1 MKSAYEHNYYPPAPM
16 VDIWLAPPERA
27 FALGPLR
34 ALIDTGADGSLI
46 PAQILRQLGVEL
58 FDVKR
63 LRSQWGEPRYVE
75 TFLVD
80 VGIGSLRLPLIEV
93 VSDGASDEILL
104 GRNVLNLLHLTL
116 DGPKQVVEVQE

>member
-1 MKSAYEHNYYPPAPM
+1 MKSAYEHSYYPPAPM

-27 FALGPLR
+27 FALGPLS
-34 ALIDTGADGSLI
+34 ALIDTGADGSLL
-46 PAQILRQLGVEL
+46 PAQILRQLGIEL

-63 LRSQWGEPRYVE
+63 LRSQWGESRYVE

-80 VGIGSLRLPLIEV
+80 VGIGSLRLPLVEV
-93 VSDGASDEILL
+93 VSDDASDEILL

-116 DGPKQVVEVQE
+116 DGPNQVVEVRE

>member
-27 FALGPLR
+27 FVLGPLR
-34 ALIDTGADGSLI
+34 ALIDTGADGSLL

-63 LRSQWGEPRYVE
+63 LRSQWGESRYVE

-104 GRNVLNLLHLTL
+104 GRNVLNLLYLTL
-116 DGPKQVVEVQE
+116 DGPKQVVEVRE